1 MSRSEQ
7 NIIYL
12 SKKGPTIFRPPF
24 ITGESNVISFSN
36 TDGRDDIN
44 CYNRFYLEKSFLIIE
59 IDDNTTVIFRYSSN
73 KIPLH
78 VHMMTTDIEG
88 SEINC
93 TQTHSYTLFI
103 IFHNRIVKINL
114 ENIESGCV
122 FRNCIIDNSF
132 MILSNLFKTSIK
144 SFFNEISKTR
154 LISCIFQNQTCYI
167 KEIVLV
173 DNDEKHL
180 FYTGFQFSFELPPS
194 FTFIDYNDHHY
205 WYGNCISIN
214 GKLDG
219 MENPLQ
225 INIYY
230 DEKTDTCDDD
240 LEPIYLLQ
248 DDDRFILAT
257 SGQLVRFQRNGF
269 EIVAR
274 IYIRPYDE
282 DEDRPEVPDFI
293 QNFLKLNEY
302 RRCRWDSD
310 CGSDSD

>member
-1 MSRSEQ
+1 MSEIQR
-7 NIIYL
+7 NIIHL
-12 SKKGPTIFRPPF
+12 SKKGPISKPPF
-24 ITGESNVISFSN
+24 ITGESNVISSSQS
-36 TDGRDDIN
+36 DDRKDIN
-44 CYNRFYLEKSFLIIE
+44 CHNKFDFLKSFLIME
-59 IDDNTTVIFRYSSN
+59 IDDNTTVILHYSSN

-78 VHMMTTDIEG
+78 VHMMITDIEEG
-88 SEINC
+88 EKNC
-93 TQTHSYTLFI
+93 TITHSYTLFI

-144 SFFNEISKTR
+144 SFFKEISKTS
-154 LISCIFQNQTCYI
+154 LISCIVQNQTCYI

-173 DNDEKHL
+173 DDDDEHL
-180 FYTGFQFSFELPPS
+180 FYTGVQFSFKLPSS
-194 FTFIDYNDHHY
+194 FTFIDYNDQH
-205 WYGNCISIN
+205 WYGNCIGID

-230 DEKTDTCDDD
+230 DGKTNTFDD
-240 LEPIYLLQ
+240 LEPIYLLDEDQ
-248 DDDRFILAT
+248 RFILAT
-257 SGQLVRFQRNGF
+257 SGQLNRFQGIGF

-293 QNFLKLNEY
+293 QNFLKLNKY
-302 RRCRWDSD
+302 HTCHQDDSD
-310 CGSDSD
+310 DGSDSD

>member
-1 MSRSEQ
+1 MSEIQR
-7 NIIYL
+7 NIIHL
-12 SKKGPTIFRPPF
+12 SKKGPISKPPF
-24 ITGESNVISFSN
+24 ITGESNVISSSQS
-36 TDGRDDIN
+36 DDRKDIN
-44 CYNRFYLEKSFLIIE
+44 CHNKFDFLKSFLIMEIE
-59 IDDNTTVIFRYSSN
+59 DNTTVIFHYSSN

-78 VHMMTTDIEG
+78 VHMMITDIEEG
-88 SEINC
+88 EKNC
-93 TQTHSYTLFI
+93 TITHSYTLFI

-144 SFFNEISKTR
+144 SFFKEISKTR
-154 LISCIFQNQTCYI
+154 LISCIVQNQTCYI

-173 DNDEKHL
+173 DDDDEHL
-180 FYTGFQFSFELPPS
+180 FYTGVQFSFELPSS
-194 FTFIDYNDHHY
+194 FTFIDYNDQH
-205 WYGNCISIN
+205 WYGNCIGID

-230 DEKTDTCDDD
+230 DGKTNTFDD
-240 LEPIYLLQ
+240 LEPIYLLDEDQ
-248 DDDRFILAT
+248 RCILAT
-257 SGQLVRFQRNGF
+257 SGQLNRFQGIGF

-293 QNFLKLNEY
+293 QNFLKLNKY
-302 RRCRWDSD
+302 HRCRWDSD

>member
-1 MSRSEQ
+1 MSAKQ
-7 NIIYL
+7 PNIIYL

-36 TDGRDDIN
+36 TDGRNDIN
-44 CYNRFYLEKSFLIIE
+44 CHNRFDFKKSFLIME

-167 KEIVLV
+167 KEIMLV

-180 FYTGFQFSFELPPS
+180 FDTGFQFSFELPPS

-230 DEKTDTCDDD
+230 DGETDVFGD
-240 LEPIYLLQ
+240 LEPFYLLK
-248 DDDRFILAT
+248 DDDRCILAT
-257 SGQLVRFQRNGF
+257 SDQLFRFQRNRF
-269 EIVAR
+269 EIVGI

-293 QNFLKLNEY
+293 QIFLKLNEY
-302 RRCRWDSD
+302 QECS
-310 CGSDSD
+310 